1 VISFCPACWLVCLS
15 TLLIFSLAIDQATAT
30 KFLLGRC
37 TVPGPYGKFNLVA
50 MQVDCFC
57 AGYIQQQQFIML
69 VQVD

>member
-1 VISFCPACWLVCLS
+1 LS
-15 TLLIFSLAIDQATAT
+15 TLLIFSLAIDQATA
-30 KFLLGRC
+30 KVSFGEMYCL
-37 TVPGPYGKFNLVA
+37 GPYGKFNLVA

>member
-1 VISFCPACWLVCLS
+1 M
-15 TLLIFSLAIDQATAT
+15 LLICSLAIDQATAT
-30 KFLLGRC
+30 KFPLGRC